1 MGAFHNPPRWRHVSR
16 TTAIGACTILLG
28 LPLAALAGPA
38 RTASPYALSA
48 SATLAPGATKQSG
61 GHFSLSAALSQSP
74 SAAPTPSGGNFTL
87 SARLQAQ
94 PLTCESDLIFEN
106 GFDP

>member
-1 MGAFHNPPRWRHVSR
+1 MGVFHNPPRWRHVSR
-16 TTAIGACTILLG
+16 ATAIGACLILLQA
-28 LPLAALAGPA
+28 PLAAHAGSRHAAPSFALAASAALHPGPA
-38 RTASPYALSA
+38 TQ
-48 SATLAPGATKQSG
+48 TG
-61 GHFSLSAALSQSP
+61 GRFSLSAALSQSP